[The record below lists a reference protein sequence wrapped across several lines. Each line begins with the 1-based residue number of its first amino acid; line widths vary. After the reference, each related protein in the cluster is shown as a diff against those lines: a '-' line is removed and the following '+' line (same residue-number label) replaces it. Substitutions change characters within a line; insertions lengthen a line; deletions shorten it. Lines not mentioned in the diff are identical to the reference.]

1 MQRLLSTGET
11 PCASHPMHKMWATF
25 CRQVTT
31 RLRCSSQLPWLQKSE
46 MVECWSY
53 WNHWK
58 YGMELHCISRVFIS
72 TILMFPFDCPQLPK
86 VQVFSTFTRV
96 GNSHCVT
103 TFDFQTSG
111 GRRKVQPQKLGCGFR
126 PDLKLSHWNNG
137 GNCELCVCYMY

>member
-1 MQRLLSTGET
+1 MLELLES
-11 PCASHPMHKMWATF
+11 F
-25 CRQVTT
+25 
-31 RLRCSSQLPWLQKSE
+31 
-46 MVECWSY
+46 
-53 WNHWK
+53 
-58 YGMELHCISRVFIS
+58 ELWHGTALHFLCDVS
-72 TILMFPFDCPQLPK
+72 TILMFPFDCPQFPK

-137 GNCELCVCYMY
+137 